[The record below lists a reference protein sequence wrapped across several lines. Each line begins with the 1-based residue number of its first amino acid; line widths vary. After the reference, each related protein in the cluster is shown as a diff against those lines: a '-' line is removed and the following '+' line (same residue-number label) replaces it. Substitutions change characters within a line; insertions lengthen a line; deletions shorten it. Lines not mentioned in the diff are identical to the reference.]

1 MRTLCFGEMLL
12 RLSPA
17 DHLRIEQASAF
28 DARYGG
34 AEANVALSLALQ
46 GDDAAYLSVI
56 PANRIGDCAVRS
68 LAMWGVDTSRV
79 IRSGDRLGVYFMEF
93 GASERPN
100 AVVYDRKYSAISLA
114 TPDQYDW
121 DAILDGIDLLYFSGV
136 TPALGE
142 SCVEALL
149 DGLKAC
155 RARGI
160 TVACDLNYRGKLWTP
175 AHAQAVMRE
184 LLPFADIVFAHD
196 EDASATLGITN
207 GSGSLEHGIEER
219 DAYVKTAREIC
230 AAYGC
235 KMVASV
241 IRNIQNV
248 NRSQWMAI
256 LYDAARDEHWFSP
269 VHDVHVL
276 EGVAAGDAFG
286 AGLLHALAADMAPQ
300 DAVDYAIAASVLKLT
315 IRGDS
320 NLVTADEIAA
330 VAGRGSGT
338 RVAR

>member
-155 RARGI
+155 RKMLEAAKKGERNGYLLEGMACPGGCI
-160 TVACDLNYRGKLWTP
+160 GGAGTVQLIPKAAQEVEKVKKMSAK
-175 AHAQAVMRE
+175 AHAYE
-184 LLPFADIVFAHD
+184 
-196 EDASATLGITN
+196 STYT
-207 GSGSLEHGIEER
+207 
-219 DAYVKTAREIC
+219 
-230 AAYGC
+230 
-235 KMVASV
+235 
-241 IRNIQNV
+241 
-248 NRSQWMAI
+248 
-256 LYDAARDEHWFSP
+256 
-269 VHDVHVL
+269 
-276 EGVAAGDAFG
+276 
-286 AGLLHALAADMAPQ
+286 
-300 DAVDYAIAASVLKLT
+300 SVLPDL
-315 IRGDS
+315 
-320 NLVTADEIAA
+320 EE
-330 VAGRGSGT
+330 
-338 RVAR
+338 